1 MSWPAATRLIC
12 PLTADNVRQM
22 RADMTAAASAG
33 ADMVECRLDYLA
45 TVPAEGDLELLLR
58 DPPLPVIVT
67 CRAASQGGLFKA
79 DEKRRLQVLHA
90 AAKFKPAFIDVEYG
104 TMRGN
109 WPAAPIILSYHDFAR
124 MPPDIRRLAHD
135 LDASDAAVNKIAF
148 AAAGPQEALEAMD
161 ILRHC
166 RKPTICLAM
175 GMAGLPSRVMARKFK
190 AFGTFAALGEGGQS
204 APGQPTIEEF
214 RRLYRWD
221 SIGPRTSLLGVI
233 GCPVEHSMSPA
244 IHNAA
249 FDAAGLDAVYL
260 PLRIEPGR
268 ENFNRF
274 MDALLAR
281 PWLDWR
287 GLSVTIPHKEAAL
300 AYVGDANCDELAR
313 RIGAVNTITIQ
324 RGTGVERG
332 TGVSPASGTGVSP
345 ASSAGVSPASSA
357 GVSPASLRGDNTD
370 YAAAIDALCQ
380 AMRIERSG
388 LGGRSVAVL
397 GAGGVARAIVAALAH
412 YGAEV
417 TIYNRTVERAAAL
430 AEEFRCRAAALGEAA
445 GTHAQILINC
455 TSIGMHPKVGEGPL
469 AAIPP
474 SVKVVFDTI
483 YNPIQTHL
491 LHQAKGAGCLCVSG
505 LEMFVNQAV
514 AQFEIW
520 TGRPAP
526 REVMR
531 RVVVERLS

>member
-45 TVPAEGDLELLLR
+45 TVPAEPELELLLR

-109 WPAAPIILSYHDFAR
+109 WPAAPIILSYHDFAP
-124 MPPDIRRLAHD
+124 MPPDIQRLAHD

-148 AAAGPQEALEAMD
+148 AAAGPQEALEGMD

-190 AFGTFAALGEGGQS
+190 AFGTFAALAEGGQS

-313 RIGAVNTITIQ
+313 RIGAVNTITIR
-324 RGTGVERG
+324 RGT
-332 TGVSPASGTGVSP
+332 
-345 ASSAGVSPASSA
+345 

-380 AMRIERSG
+380 AMRIERSD
-388 LGGRSVAVL
+388 LAGRSIAVL

-417 TIYNRTVERAAAL
+417 TIYNRTLERGAAL

-445 GTHAQILINC
+445 GTHARILINC

-491 LHQAKGAGCLCVSG
+491 LHQAKAAGCLCVSG